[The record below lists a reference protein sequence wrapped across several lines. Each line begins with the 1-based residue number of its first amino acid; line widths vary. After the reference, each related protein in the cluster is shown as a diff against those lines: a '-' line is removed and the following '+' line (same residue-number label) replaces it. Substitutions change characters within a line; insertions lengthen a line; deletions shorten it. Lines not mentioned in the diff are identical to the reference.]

1 MSNNKLQM
9 EINDIKQNF
18 FVPDHEKYTPVKDEE
33 AEFMYQ
39 LIKDKNLKK
48 TCEIGLGYGKSALYI
63 LCAALKNNEDNNYKH
78 IVMDPFQ
85 SKYEYGAITNF
96 KKVKADQSIEFQEE
110 YSHFVLPTLV
120 KSERKFDFILID
132 GGHKYDDQFVDFYYS
147 DLLAENGAYILLH
160 DTWMRSTALLIS
172 YIKSNRKD
180 YKHIHVPLRNLCLF
194 QKIAPDNRDWLH
206 FKEFYSLNSFFRYR
220 FIMWLNGDS
229 KLKKLLLKLKDSIT
243 RK

>member
-1 MSNNKLQM
+1 MVIGIDARMWNETGIGRYIRNVIANFAKMDSNTT
-9 EINDIKQNF
+9 
-18 FVPDHEKYTPVKDEE
+18 FVVFLLDE
-33 AEFMYQ
+33 YYDQVQ
-39 LIKDKNLKK
+39 LP
-48 TCEIGLGYGKSALYI
+48 A
-63 LCAALKNNEDNNYKH
+63 
-78 IVMDPFQ
+78 
-85 SKYEYGAITNF
+85 NF